1 VSRAADPG
9 AVSTAQHYSPGTPLV
24 LVGTKEDLRGTVGQL
39 DDGREEVSYEKGKE
53 LRDEIKALSYLECSA
68 ITKNGIKVHPAGR
81 RRVRN
86 WGIDRLKACVLCCV
100 LCVRAQA
107 VFDTAVRVCEGLIRG
122 PSKPKSDKKCI
133 LL

>member
-1 VSRAADPG
+1 M
-9 AVSTAQHYSPGTPLV
+9 

-68 ITKNGIKVHPAGR
+68 ITKNGIKVLPAGR
-81 RRVRN
+81 RRSQFGRRSFTSMCVC
-86 WGIDRLKACVLCCV
+86 AVLC
-100 LCVRAQA
+100 CVRAQA

>member
-1 VSRAADPG
+1 MCREQLTLVV
-9 AVSTAQHYSPGTPLV
+9 VSTAQHYSPGTPLV

-53 LRDEIKALSYLECSA
+53 LRDEIKALAYLECSA

-86 WGIDRLKACVLCCV
+86 WGVDCLQVCVCCV
-100 LCVRAQA
+100 LCARAGCVRYCGAS
-107 VFDTAVRVCEGLIRG
+107 L
-122 PSKPKSDKKCI
+122 
-133 LL
+133 